1 MLGILAWLMVP
12 LLVTGAAFLVLGMR
26 SRPERPVEAERG
38 MQELDKFREA
48 MSRPMPP
55 AARPLA
61 LGETDLQGRNDAS
74 AA

>member
-1 MLGILAWLMVP
+1 MLGILAWLLVP
-12 LLVTGAAFLVLGMR
+12 LLVTGVAFLVVGLR
-26 SRPERPVEAERG
+26 NRPERPVEAERG

-55 AARPLA
+55 AARPL
-61 LGETDLQGRNDAS
+61 GMNETDMQGRNDAS